1 MTISVYTNSYK
12 ISPMYFT
19 ARWKSSVPA
28 SCHSC
33 SCGCSAIIPLDTSAS
48 PGLNLRKQLNFN
60 PPQSALGA
68 PKPPAE
74 AQSETLCQ
82 PQMSE
87 NIL

>member
-1 MTISVYTNSYK
+1 MTISVYTNSYE
-12 ISPMYFT
+12 ISPTYFT

-60 PPQSALGA
+60 PLNQLWGPQNLLLKLRV
-68 PKPPAE
+68 KPYA
-74 AQSETLCQ
+74 SLK
-82 PQMSE
+82 
-87 NIL
+87 